1 MMKHDDLSKFH
12 IYSKFQDIL
21 KEHKTWSVALVDYD
35 PFRDRVAGVEAMLRR
50 SEVVILHD
58 SQESRYH
65 DVPSDFSW
73 CVRRQTY

>member
-1 MMKHDDLSKFH
+1 M
-12 IYSKFQDIL
+12 
-21 KEHKTWSVALVDYD
+21 ALVDYD
-35 PFRDRVAGVEAMLRR
+35 PFRDRVAGVEAMISR

-73 CVRRQTY
+73 